1 MGPVL
6 PCDVS
11 MVAKAIQA
19 EGVAMENNKD
29 LPIQPKWLA
38 LYAVIAIAAL
48 ATALYVLL
56 QGPEPGWPLNLLHVL
71 FKQ

>member
-1 MGPVL
+1 
-6 PCDVS
+6 
-11 MVAKAIQA
+11 
-19 EGVAMENNKD
+19 MENNQD
-29 LPIQPKWLA
+29 LPIKPKRLA
-38 LYAVIAIAAL
+38 LYAVIAIAAF